1 VTREYP
7 DRPWIGIGVVAF
19 RGEEVLLV
27 RRGKPP
33 RLGSWSLPG
42 GAQHVGE
49 TAQEA
54 ARRELLEETGIE
66 VGPLLLAD
74 VIDAVTRDEA
84 GAVRFHYTIV
94 DFCAHWTTGEARP
107 GDDVDAVA
115 WAGPAALEGYALTRE
130 AQAVIALSRAR
141 LMETSGASPAST
153 PPPAAAPR

>member
-1 VTREYP
+1 MTREYP

-27 RRGKPP
+27 RRGRPP
-33 RLGSWSLPG
+33 RMGSWSLPG

-74 VIDAVTRDEA
+74 VIDAVTRDDS
-84 GAVRFHYTIV
+84 GRVRFHYTIV
-94 DFCAHWTTGEARP
+94 DFCGHWTAGEARA

-115 WAGPAALEGYALTRE
+115 WAAPAALEGYALTRE
-130 AQAVIALSRAR
+130 AQAVITLARAR
-141 LMETSGASPAST
+141 LRA
-153 PPPAAAPR
+153 